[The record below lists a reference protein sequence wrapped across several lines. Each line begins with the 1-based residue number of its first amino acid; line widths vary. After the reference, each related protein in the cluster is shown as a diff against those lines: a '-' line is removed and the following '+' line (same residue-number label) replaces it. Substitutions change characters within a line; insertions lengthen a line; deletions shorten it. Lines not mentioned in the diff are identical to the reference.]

1 MAPVFLNLLLCVAVL
16 GSARGDAG
24 HCSDSVCIGHRCDS
38 SACPCGCECGS
49 PTDPGLC
56 FVPKNN
62 MLLQSGS
69 NTSTNDPRFATA
81 RAIYYP
87 LLIVGLI
94 FSTLLA
100 LALRTAP
107 TKKSFTHQS
116 SQAKAAFRLVLW
128 GVALADMCH
137 CLSVIPYLC
146 AVWTPSESNTAALRS
161 ALEVAA
167 VLSSTGILLS
177 SALTACLA
185 IEGYLIVS
193 RGIRDGE
200 QKRAVLYIIISLTI
214 VATIQTITATQ
225 WALGPSTQELQ
236 NNTYVWSHLVTKNTA
251 SEIFSL
257 YGPILVTFF
266 ICLAGYLN
274 MEYKLRQMLKYQ
286 GMNDVIRKTL
296 NRSRAKFIS
305 FPLMYI
311 LAWTPTAIFR
321 IMYLN
326 RANRNPDSPWNV
338 VMLFIG
344 FIFAEAL
351 PIGNALLF
359 GWFNPEARE
368 SLLLLFRTCC
378 RCCRAR
384 SREGESFSNNSDSDV
399 PSWDVGGKVERGLLD
414 DSSYDSSDRF
424 SPRYSFGL
432 QEGGSDWEDDLPP
445 PQIYG
450 AGVLLS
456 VEEDDVEERRGD
468 GLLNNI

>member
-1 MAPVFLNLLLCVAVL
+1 MFSINL
-16 GSARGDAG
+16 D
-24 HCSDSVCIGHRCDS
+24 VCTGHRCDS

-62 MLLQSGS
+62 MLLLQSGSNTTERLLQSGS
-69 NTSTNDPRFATA
+69 NTSTNDPHFATA
-81 RAIYYP
+81 RAVYYP

-107 TKKSFTHQS
+107 TKKSFTHHS
-116 SQAKAAFRLVLW
+116 SKAKAAFRLVLW

-146 AVWTPSESNTAALRS
+146 AVWTPAESNDAAALKS

-214 VATIQTITATQ
+214 VATIQTITATTFGG
-225 WALGPSTQELQ
+225 LGPSRKELA
-236 NNTYVWSHLVTKNTA
+236 NNTYVWSHLVEKTHE

-266 ICLAGYLN
+266 VCLAGYLN

-286 GMNDVIRKTL
+286 GMNDVIRNTL
-296 NRSRAKFIS
+296 NRSRAKFLI

-321 IMYLN
+321 IMSFN
-326 RANRNPDSPWNV
+326 SNIKKDPDSPWNV
-338 VMLFIG
+338 AMLFIG

-378 RCCRAR
+378 RCCQAR
-384 SREGESFSNNSDSDV
+384 SKEGESFSNNSDSDV

-424 SPRYSFGL
+424 SSRYSFGL

-456 VEEDDVEERRGD
+456 VENDDMEERRGD